1 MTTQPPYL
9 SLIAPAVY
17 GAMRAANYPCPSG
30 DGYPTHALNIYR
42 HLSLVKTLRSH
53 PAAVTHL
60 ASALT
65 LALDLVEG
73 TDPGG
78 FYRALELEEGT
89 NPGVFNRTM
98 QACAHDATA
107 LNALH
112 GEGGTDNLHALLARC
127 TEAWHLIPHGQ
138 DGSAGLTAHLT
149 DLIAGLCD
157 SLRYHGVNPD
167 DALCAL
173 DNELLLPGRPE

>member
-1 MTTQPPYL
+1 MTTQAPYL

-17 GAMRAANYPCPSG
+17 DAMRAADYPCPSG
-30 DGYPTHALNIYR
+30 DGYPAHALNIYR

-60 ASALT
+60 ASALV

-78 FYRALELEEGT
+78 FYRALDLVEST
-89 NPGVFNRTM
+89 STV
-98 QACAHDATA
+98 QACAPDAAA
-107 LNALH
+107 LNDLR
-112 GEGGTDNLHALLARC
+112 GKGGTDNLHALLARC
-127 TEAWHLIPHGQ
+127 TESWHVIPHGQ

-173 DNELLLPGRPE
+173 DNEPLLPGRPE